1 MKPLSAS
8 MIDKRK
14 HKSKFPATKW
24 FEADQ
29 VLLTNL
35 KSTFQKPQACGCGPE
50 NFLMDALPLRY
61 KCPLIESPATE
72 PHGDQWG

>member
-1 MKPLSAS
+1 MQPLSAS
-8 MIDKRK
+8 MIDKIRK

-35 KSTFQKPQACGCGPE
+35 KSTFHKPGACGCGPE
-50 NFLMDALPLRY
+50 NFLMDALPLTIQVSSY
-61 KCPLIESPATE
+61 
-72 PHGDQWG
+72 